1 MRLKK
6 AIERTT
12 SYPTKESIK
21 PILLSLSVTIALSAC
36 STPPRIAKAIPAPVS
51 EPSTAIDEVKKD
63 EVPVPAEV
71 AGGIPADIIPPNPN
85 DNEAPSNF
93 KKKLIKE

>member
-21 PILLSLSVTIALSAC
+21 PILLSLGVAIALSGC
-36 STPPRIAKAIPAPVS
+36 TTPSRIAKKIPAPVS
-51 EPSTAIDEVKKD
+51 TPPTDEAKKD

-71 AGGIPADIIPPNPN
+71 AGGIPVHIIPIDSN